1 MKENDNFAMT
11 VIDLS
16 NKNINNIDNIIGV
29 VNDPSIVKQM
39 LLNDN
44 KINMLPNDLSLFCNV
59 EYINLENNP
68 LSDVYYLYDY

>member
-1 MKENDNFAMT
+1 MKDNDNFALT

>member
-1 MKENDNFAMT
+1 MKENYNFAMT